1 MTDVNSP
8 NEPDWD
14 TPIELSLTPALLI
27 HALFPTAESVHT
39 GWRSCVDGSLVVSD
53 LSAMDERTGN
63 YCRLAEQ
70 EFVEDGEEEVV
81 WHDWAVELRFG
92 EVLITGHWYMQVS
105 GSPMEWEWCS
115 REAESAFDKAC
126 VLIGRRVRRGISV
139 EEPGVQSPPAKGR
152 HH

>member
-1 MTDVNSP
+1 MTEANSP

-14 TPIELSLTPALLI
+14 TPLELSLTPALII
-27 HALFPTAESVHT
+27 HALFPSAESVHT
-39 GWRSCVDGSLVVSD
+39 GWRTCVDAGLVVSD

-81 WHDWAVELRFG
+81 WHDWAVELRLG
-92 EVLITGHWYMQVS
+92 ELLIAGHWYVQAN
-105 GSPMEWEWCS
+105 GPAMEWEWCA

-126 VLIGRRVRRGISV
+126 VLLGRRVRRAIAV
-139 EEPGVQSPPAKGR
+139 EELGMQTPPPKGR